1 MGSCRYVGIFGKRVS
16 SLCCGH
22 FSDKYGR
29 TKTLM
34 GNCVFM
40 IVGGRRIKLLAVRSG
55 PPHRRHL
62 ARYGHGHHRRLHQRA
77 AAAAHARHS
86 GPGPVDLHDHRYLGA
101 GHHVLLR
108 QHELGLALRSP
119 RTKGNVTTAGVFRLD
134 HAYRRLPSRLS
145 FAVSSRNTSCSGAE

>member
-40 IVGGRRIKLLAVRSG
+40 IVGGRRIKLLAIFMTIGILV
-55 PPHRRHL
+55 P
-62 ARYGHGHHRRLHQRA
+62 AITFFF
-77 AAAAHARHS
+77 
-86 GPGPVDLHDHRYLGA
+86 V
-101 GHHVLLR
+101 
-108 QHELGLALRSP
+108 
-119 RTKGNVTTAGVFRLD
+119 
-134 HAYRRLPSRLS
+134 
-145 FAVSSRNTSCSGAE
+145 NTSSDWRYVLHAQKAT